1 MSGVGAFFCS
11 ALHSDQQHRC
21 VQWTQR
27 RAGEVFLSSPLTM
40 DSQQRAAQ
48 VNKLVWES
56 FQLHPS
62 STKAMGGNQI
72 FVLGAFMFVPFGV
85 TAIDLLSN
93 NTYGHGTPNEKLWRR
108 SVGSFCNYLHR
119 RCSETPIPTPSHPSV
134 CHIALNELN
143 RPKIDLS
150 RPPMT
155 SNDYQWLNCITAVT
169 WPWQGF

>member
-11 ALHSDQQHRC
+11 ALHSAQQHRC

-62 STKAMGGNQI
+62 STKAIGGNQI

-93 NTYGHGTPNEKLWRR
+93 NTYGHGTPTWEAMKKVSWVLLQLFAPKVLRN
-108 SVGSFCNYLHR
+108 
-119 RCSETPIPTPSHPSV
+119 SHPNTIPS
-134 CHIALNELN
+134 IRLPYSSELN

-155 SNDYQWLNCITAVT
+155 SNDYQWLNCITAVP